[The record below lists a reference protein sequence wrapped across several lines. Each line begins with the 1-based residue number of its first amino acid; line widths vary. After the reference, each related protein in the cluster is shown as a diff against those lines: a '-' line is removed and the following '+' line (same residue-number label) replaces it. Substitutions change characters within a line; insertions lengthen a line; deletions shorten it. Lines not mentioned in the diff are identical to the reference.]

1 MGNIFSKPL
10 NAHSSFDELMPQYT
24 LHVDEKII
32 NLKNDR
38 LLMVIKVEGI
48 NFESFDDRDLQDKN
62 NTLNRIITDINNQYP
77 DQVQFHANVIR
88 SKVNAKASYKF
99 PSPFVQKFHDKYVER
114 FNKQDYFETGFYLSI
129 IFKYDNFE
137 QAVLDLR
144 EIESIIVPVL
154 GDWKPHVLSI
164 YKRVNGIRAKDIFIE
179 DDDTPEEIQAK
190 QKYIEYVN
198 KNGVTYSEVQ
208 EYLGFLINLKWQPVP
223 VSSGYITRSLPEV
236 ELFFGHDIVEIRHSD
251 YRKWA
256 TCLDLKDF
264 PETTNVGMFD
274 LPILDQQFEF
284 ILNFSFL
291 GMNKHRAKAIIQD
304 KLNQFV
310 SVGDKA
316 TYQQK
321 ELDAALGHIQSGTLC
336 LGVFNCSAVCL
347 GNSTQDAHK
356 NASLFR
362 SLFLKESASTFNK
375 VSLSAPISYFSILPA
390 QDTLARPV
398 PKSSRVFSSVF
409 CMHSYATGKQYFNP
423 LGDGTAIMPL
433 ETESKNL
440 YHFNFHATPQH
451 ENRIGQPDAGHTLFF
466 GVTGS
471 GKSVLQLALQA
482 FTTRFDSQ
490 IFALDKDRSMEVFIR
505 ALGGDYFQLREGERT
520 GLNPFQFEVNPSP
533 KLKLFVSKLVCSLV
547 REEEGYLSASD
558 EEKIS
563 TGCNTIF
570 EMEFKDR
577 RLGYIIQTLP
587 EELDNKNSLVTRLK
601 KWVGNGQ
608 FAWVLDNPKNTFDAS
623 TFKYV
628 GFDVTSILVR
638 DNPVTEPVLACL
650 FFLKDKLVMKG
661 VSKQI
666 PTFFS
671 VEEYWLPA
679 NIPLTSEPMKNSLK
693 VGRKLLEI
701 MLLITQQ
708 PEDAT
713 ECLIAATVKQQT
725 VTKVFLPNPSAD
737 KEGYL
742 SVGLTE
748 KEFLRVKELDQNS
761 RVFLVKQNGKTSF
774 ARLNL
779 NGFNDELAV
788 FSAQPKTLNA
798 IDELME
804 DNEYSQ
810 YLINKQPDKWL
821 PKFFKMVRSDS
832 TSNYDLEQFN
842 RVN

>member
-10 NAHSSFDELMPQYT
+10 NLHSSFDELMPKYT
-24 LHVDEKII
+24 LHVDDKIV

-38 LLMVIKVEGI
+38 LLMVIKIEGI
-48 NFESFDDRDLQDKN
+48 NFESLNDRDIQDKN
-62 NTLNRIITDINNQYP
+62 NSINRIVTDITNQYP

-88 SKVNAKASYKF
+88 SKIHANANYKF
-99 PSPFVQKFHDKYVER
+99 PSPFVQKFHDKYIER

-129 IFKYDNFE
+129 VFKYDNFE
-137 QAVLDLR
+137 QAILDLR
-144 EIESIIVPVL
+144 EIESIIVPIL
-154 GDWKPHVLSI
+154 SDWQPHVLRT
-164 YKRVNGIRAKDIFIE
+164 YKRVNGIRVKDIFIE
-179 DDDTPEEIQAK
+179 DEDTEEEIEAK
-190 QKYIEYVN
+190 EKYIEFVH
-198 KNGVTYSEVQ
+198 KNGVTYSEIQ

-223 VSSGYITRSLPEV
+223 VSAGFITNSLPEV

-264 PETTNVGMFD
+264 PETTKVGMFD
-274 LPILDQQFEF
+274 LPILDQKFEF

-291 GMNKHRAKAIIQD
+291 GMNKHRSKALIQD
-304 KLNQFV
+304 KLNQFQ

-316 TYQQK
+316 TYQQQ
-321 ELDAALGHIQSGTLC
+321 ELDAALGHIASGSVC
-336 LGVFNCSAVCL
+336 LGVFNASAVCL
-347 GNSTQDAHK
+347 GNSTQEAHK
-356 NASLFR
+356 NASAFR
-362 SLFLKESASTFNK
+362 SLFLKESATIFNK

-409 CMHSYATGKQYFNP
+409 CMHSYATGKAFFNP
-423 LGDGTAIMPL
+423 LGDGTAIMPI

-440 YHFNFHATPQH
+440 YHFNFHATAQH
-451 ENRIGQPDAGHTLFF
+451 ENRIGQPDAGHTLIF
-466 GVTGS
+466 GTTGS
-471 GKSVLQLALQA
+471 GKSVLQCALQSFA
-482 FTTRFDSQ
+482 TRFDCQ
-490 IFALDKDRSMEVFIR
+490 IFALDKDRSMELFIR
-505 ALGGDYFQLREGERT
+505 SLGGDYFLLRDGERT

-533 KLKLFVSKLVCSLV
+533 KLKLFVAKLVCSLV
-547 REEEGYLSASD
+547 REHEGYLSASD
-558 EEKIS
+558 EEKI
-563 TGCNTIF
+563 TAGVNTIF

-587 EELDNKNSLVTRLK
+587 EELDNKNSLVTRLN
-601 KWVGNGQ
+601 KWVGNGLY
-608 FAWVLDNPKNTFDAS
+608 AWVLDNPVNTFDTAN
-623 TFKYV
+623 FKYV
-628 GFDVTSILVR
+628 GFDLTSILVK

-650 FFLKDKLVMKG
+650 FFLKDKMLMKG
-661 VSKQI
+661 ISKQI

-679 NIPLTSEPMKNSLK
+679 NIPLTSDPMKNSLK
-693 VGRKLLEI
+693 VGRKLLECMI
-701 MLLITQQ
+701 LITQQ

-725 VTKVFLPNPSAD
+725 VTKIFLPNPSAD
-737 KEGYL
+737 KEGYM

-761 RVFLVKQNGKTSF
+761 RVFLVKQNGKAAF

-788 FSAQPKTLNA
+788 FSAQAKTLNA
-798 IDELME
+798 IDELMDDE
-804 DNEYSQ
+804 EYSQ
-810 YLINKQPDKWL
+810 YVFNKQPEKWL

-832 TSNYDLEQFN
+832 TANYDLEQFKRAN
-842 RVN
+842 